1 MLSEINQ
8 TQKKQTIYEFILMWN
23 LNTLSTY
30 SRSEENSGYQKPGRC
45 GEGQN
50 EERLVEQ
57 VKAQQRGITASVV
70 LHSEVKTLNYNVLD
84 IP

>member
-1 MLSEINQ
+1 MYTHTHTRKGYSVGNSVISDLEDIMLSEINQ

-45 GEGQN
+45 GEG
-50 EERLVEQ
+50 
-57 VKAQQRGITASVV
+57 
-70 LHSEVKTLNYNVLD
+70 
-84 IP
+84 